1 MELLKDKICLV
12 TGTSR
17 GIGMAVL
24 KKFAEEGAI
33 VYANSRTD
41 HKMDNI
47 CRELGQQYRTTIIPV
62 YFDIRDEKN
71 AKDVIQ
77 LIKKRHNRL
86 DVLVNNAGIMKDAL
100 IGMIDTD
107 MMWEIFDVN
116 VFATIRMMQLANR
129 LMSRQKTGSI
139 INMSSIVGI
148 AGNAG
153 QTVYSASKGAV
164 AALTKTAAKELAP
177 LHVRVNAVAPG
188 IIDTDMFQSIG
199 EEKIKEY
206 LSKIRMG
213 RPGIPEEV
221 ANACVFLASNLSE
234 YVTGQVLRVDGAT
247 II

>member
-1 MELLKDKICLV
+1 
-12 TGTSR
+12 
-17 GIGMAVL
+17 
-24 KKFAEEGAI
+24 
-33 VYANSRTD
+33 
-41 HKMDNI
+41 
-47 CRELGQQYRTTIIPV
+47 
-62 YFDIRDEKN
+62 
-71 AKDVIQ
+71 
-77 LIKKRHNRL
+77 
-86 DVLVNNAGIMKDAL
+86 
-100 IGMIDTD
+100 
-107 MMWEIFDVN
+107 
-116 VFATIRMMQLANR
+116 
-129 LMSRQKTGSI
+129 
-139 INMSSIVGI
+139 MSSIVGI